1 MASPDGLRLYFGNR
15 LPPDVAD
22 LIFAYGFHLWLAK
35 PVDFVAN
42 SDYDGVPVRVYTT
55 RNMAL
60 ERSLSERACKLVNYD
75 RYEWAFFK
83 SNQYE
88 FFQMGYARPWVWHGL
103 FEWMPMDRRQEEWLA
118 IPDFPAAFYAHT
130 MDGPEWPDYE
140 PDAGPWDSEYDLSD
154 DDL

>member
-42 SDYDGVPVRVYTT
+42 SDYEGVPVHVYTT

-60 ERSLSERACKLVNYD
+60 ERSLSERACKLVNYA
-75 RYEWAFFK
+75 RYEWKFFEYK
-83 SNQYE
+83 YLE
-88 FFQMGYARPWVWHGL
+88 FFQMGYAKPRVWSGI
-103 FEWMPMDRRQEEWLA
+103 FRWTPTDQEEWLA
-118 IPDFPAAFYAHT
+118 IPDFPAAF
-130 MDGPEWPDYE
+130 DDVDYE